1 MQKISRVIG
10 ITDCQLTAI
19 VLLRQQIRI
28 KAPVSLRIGSVML
41 PDNHRIVGRRS
52 GPNSGRLF
60 IKSLKSSVGAK
71 NRPVRRIPN
80 VMPVSVFRNA
90 VIQSGRSGLG
100 KTPTLR
106 PLQSPTCLLSESK
119 SKTNF
124 LTLSSPDWLSNI
136 YDKLYHT

>member
-1 MQKISRVIG
+1 
-10 ITDCQLTAI
+10 
-19 VLLRQQIRI
+19 
-28 KAPVSLRIGSVML
+28 ML

-100 KTPTLR
+100 KLPPFGHCSPR
-106 PLQSPTCLLSESK
+106 HACCQSQKQNKFSHFVLS
-119 SKTNF
+119 
-124 LTLSSPDWLSNI
+124 
-136 YDKLYHT
+136 